1 MAYVISDDCIACGAC
16 AAGCPVDAISEGDG
30 KYVIDADACVSC
42 GACAGTCPWVF
53 RMGADGLAE
62 AYREIEKTELDAAQ
76 DAAQD
81 CPVGA
86 IKIE

>member
-1 MAYVISDDCIACGAC
+1 MKAV
-16 AAGCPVDAISEGDG
+16 VDKSL
-30 KYVIDADACVSC
+30 CVAC
-42 GACAGTCPWVF
+42 GACAGTCPEVF

-62 AYREIEKTELDAAQ
+62 AYRGFERTELDTAQ

>member
-1 MAYVISDDCIACGAC
+1 MKAV
-16 AAGCPVDAISEGDG
+16 VDKSL
-30 KYVIDADACVSC
+30 CVAC

-62 AYREIEKTELDAAQ
+62 ADRGCGRTELDAAE

-86 IKIE
+86 ITLSRSSS

>member
-1 MAYVISDDCIACGAC
+1 MKAE
-16 AAGCPVDAISEGDG
+16 VDKSL
-30 KYVIDADACVSC
+30 CVAC
-42 GACAGTCPWVF
+42 GACAGTCPEVF

-62 AYREIEKTELDAAQ
+62 AYRGFERTELDTAQ

-86 IKIE
+86 ITIE

>member
-1 MAYVISDDCIACGAC
+1 MKAEV
-16 AAGCPVDAISEGDG
+16 G
-30 KYVIDADACVSC
+30 KSLCVAC
-42 GACAGTCPWVF
+42 GACAGTCPEVF

-62 AYREIEKTELDAAQ
+62 AYRDVEKTELDAAQ
-76 DAAQD
+76 DAAHD

>member
-1 MAYVISDDCIACGAC
+1 MKAT
-16 AAGCPVDAISEGDG
+16 VDKSL
-30 KYVIDADACVSC
+30 CVAC

-62 AYREIEKTELDAAQ
+62 AYGEIEKTELDAAQ

>member
-1 MAYVISDDCIACGAC
+1 MKAE
-16 AAGCPVDAISEGDG
+16 VDKSL
-30 KYVIDADACVSC
+30 CVAC
-42 GACAGTCPWVF
+42 GACAGTCPEVF
-53 RMGADGLAE
+53 RMRADGLAE
-62 AYREIEKTELDAAQ
+62 AYRDVEKTELDAAQ

>member
-1 MAYVISDDCIACGAC
+1 MKAE
-16 AAGCPVDAISEGDG
+16 VDKSL
-30 KYVIDADACVSC
+30 CVAC
-42 GACAGTCPWVF
+42 GACAGTCPEVF

-62 AYREIEKTELDAAQ
+62 AYRGFERTELDTAQ

>member
-1 MAYVISDDCIACGAC
+1 MKAV
-16 AAGCPVDAISEGDG
+16 VDKSL
-30 KYVIDADACVSC
+30 CVAC

-53 RMGADGLAE
+53 SMRADGLAE
-62 AYREIEKTELDAAQ
+62 AYRGFERTELDTAQ